1 MVTKWGQARVEVH
14 ALREEISELLTRGYT
29 LKKVYDELLACGRLS
44 IGHTAF
50 YVHVN
55 RLRSEAIRDRD
66 PTRPQ
71 SANTTRHA
79 RAPEP
84 RTPRSTQPSPSP
96 APKTDGPRI
105 ADAAFNRM
113 PVSRD
118 ASYASSSTADVDP
131 DVWDGKPLKDP
142 EAAS

>member
-1 MVTKWGQARVEVH
+1 MQWGQAKVEVA
-14 ALREEISELLTRGYT
+14 ALRDEILERVQEGKTLNHIFQEFKSNGRINASRPSFYRCARELLRPRNRPNLERGRT
-29 LKKVYDELLACGRLS
+29 NS
-44 IGHTAF
+44 
-50 YVHVN
+50 
-55 RLRSEAIRDRD
+55 
-66 PTRPQ
+66 
-71 SANTTRHA
+71 TTRHA

-84 RTPRSTQPSPSP
+84 STPRNAPPSSSP
-96 APKTDGPRI
+96 APEPDGPRI

-142 EAAS
+142 EVAS

>member
-1 MVTKWGQARVEVH
+1 MQWGQAKVEVA
-14 ALREEISELLTRGYT
+14 ALRDEILERVQEGKTLNHIFQEFKSNGRINASRPSFYRCARELLKPRNRPNLERGRAT
-29 LKKVYDELLACGRLS
+29 S
-44 IGHTAF
+44 
-50 YVHVN
+50 
-55 RLRSEAIRDRD
+55 
-66 PTRPQ
+66 
-71 SANTTRHA
+71 TTRHTRPPEPHTPRGTQPLPA
-79 RAPEP
+79 TAPE
-84 RTPRSTQPSPSP
+84 
-96 APKTDGPRI
+96 TDGPRI